1 MKKSWKKLVC
11 GLLCAALLWGSLPLQ
26 ASAAWFSD
34 VPWTAWYRRAVNELA
49 DMGIIAGTGG
59 DKFSP
64 NATLTRGA
72 FVTMLG
78 KSVLES
84 WDISQYKFR
93 GGFKDV
99 STGHWANPYVNW
111 ASETGVATGYED
123 NTFRP
128 DRAVTR
134 QEMAVMVK
142 NFARSTGKKFPAIND
157 PVTFRDQGQIA
168 SWAKE
173 SVALCQRADILNG
186 DAESGRFRPGERAT
200 RAEAASI
207 VYKYIENTE
216 FDGYTIIQKRI
227 SNVAVRAVVFSQYDY
242 TPSLALGQNMVDGR
256 EDVTSL
262 VRRTGATI
270 AVNGGF
276 FNMNNYIPVGTL
288 IGQGRVYT
296 SDNTYAP
303 EKAALVV
310 APSGSSRWRA
320 FPRTSQ
326 PFSKTL
332 TASKWTRWNKWLST
346 AGPATA
352 VTAPAC

>member
-134 QEMAVMVK
+134 QEMAV
-142 NFARSTGKKFPAIND
+142 FLYRY
-157 PVTFRDQGQIA
+157 GQEAGYDVSGQA
-168 SWAKE
+168 SL
-173 SVALCQRADILNG
+173 SRYAD
-186 DAESGRFRPGERAT
+186 R
-200 RAEAASI
+200 
-207 VYKYIENTE
+207 
-216 FDGYTIIQKRI
+216 
-227 SNVAVRAVVFSQYDY
+227 
-242 TPSLALGQNMVDGR
+242 
-256 EDVTSL
+256 
-262 VRRTGATI
+262 GA
-270 AVNGGF
+270 
-276 FNMNNYIPVGTL
+276 
-288 IGQGRVYT
+288 
-296 SDNTYAP
+296 
-303 EKAALVV
+303 V
-310 APSGSSRWRA
+310 APWAQEAVQWAVAEGIL
-320 FPRTSQ
+320 Q
-326 PFSKTL
+326 G
-332 TASKWTRWNKWLST
+332 TASDTLAPNAMADR
-346 AGPATA
+346 AQMA
-352 VTAPAC
+352 VMADRFLLKYSSAA

>member
-142 NFARSTGKKFPAIND
+142 NFARSTAACGRRITPQGPRRPPRLD
-157 PVTFRDQGQIA
+157 PR
-168 SWAKE
+168 
-173 SVALCQRADILNG
+173 
-186 DAESGRFRPGERAT
+186 RPH
-200 RAEAASI
+200 
-207 VYKYIENTE
+207 
-216 FDGYTIIQKRI
+216 
-227 SNVAVRAVVFSQYDY
+227 
-242 TPSLALGQNMVDGR
+242 P
-256 EDVTSL
+256 
-262 VRRTGATI
+262 
-270 AVNGGF
+270 
-276 FNMNNYIPVGTL
+276 
-288 IGQGRVYT
+288 
-296 SDNTYAP
+296 
-303 EKAALVV
+303 
-310 APSGSSRWRA
+310 
-320 FPRTSQ
+320 
-326 PFSKTL
+326 
-332 TASKWTRWNKWLST
+332 
-346 AGPATA
+346 
-352 VTAPAC
+352 APAE